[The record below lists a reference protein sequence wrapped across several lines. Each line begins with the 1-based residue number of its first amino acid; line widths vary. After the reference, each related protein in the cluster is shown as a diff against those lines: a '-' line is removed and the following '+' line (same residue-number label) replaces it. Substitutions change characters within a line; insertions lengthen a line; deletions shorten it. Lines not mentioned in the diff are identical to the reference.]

1 MRATGFLRLRAYE
14 APRKEGVEDGH
25 GFGNTRKSRGA
36 SVLTEG
42 NDLRLV
48 VNHGNE

>member
-1 MRATGFLRLRAYE
+1 MRAMGFLRLRAHE
-14 APRKEGVEDGH
+14 APRKGVEDGH